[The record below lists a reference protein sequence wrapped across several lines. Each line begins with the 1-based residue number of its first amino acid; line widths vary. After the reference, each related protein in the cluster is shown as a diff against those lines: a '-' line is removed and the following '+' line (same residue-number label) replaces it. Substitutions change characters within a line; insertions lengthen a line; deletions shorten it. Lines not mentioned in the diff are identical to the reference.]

1 MVSNKTVDIVGKKT
15 ISMKTTGHEKCRV
28 TAGLA
33 AKGDRTRL
41 KPFIVFKGG
50 KRDVEK
56 LKIEYDN
63 K

>member
-1 MVSNKTVDIVGKKT
+1 
-15 ISMKTTGHEKCRV
+15 MKTTGHEKCRV

-33 AKGDRTRL
+33 AKGDGTNL

-56 LKIEYDN
+56 LK
-63 K
+63 KVWQ